1 MKYTVVFKVTLLSF
15 LLTSYYL
22 QSQNDT
28 SYKEVKTEKTI
39 QDIGDVLNYSMPI
52 AAGLTTIIVGD
63 KKGAWQ
69 FAKGFTTNL
78 VLTYGLKYAINK
90 PRPEGATDGHAF
102 PSGHTSVAFQSASF
116 IQRRYGWEYG
126 IPAYLLSGFVAYS
139 RLEGLN
145 DRHDGWDVL
154 GGIIVGVGSTY
165 LFTTPYQK
173 EHFELTFSGQKGSYL
188 LGFKYKF

>member
-15 LLTSYYL
+15 LLTSYYS

-78 VLTYGLKYAINK
+78 ALTYGLKYAINK

-173 EHFELTFSGQKGSYL
+173 EHFELTFSGQKGNYL

>member
-78 VLTYGLKYAINK
+78 ALTYGLKYAINK

-173 EHFELTFSGQKGSYL
+173 EHFELTFSGQKGNYL

>member
-28 SYKEVKTEKTI
+28 SYKEIKTEKTI

-78 VLTYGLKYAINK
+78 ALTYGLKYAINK

-173 EHFELTFSGQKGSYL
+173 EHFELTFSGQKGNYL